1 MREEK
6 MQIKSN
12 DERTAVKRKIADIL
26 DAGSFMEIGEHVSA
40 RYTEF
45 YQPDSVVESDGV
57 VTGYGTVNGNL
68 VFVYAQDGEVMGGT
82 FGEQHGRKIVKLYD
96 RAMQAG
102 APVIGLLDCSG
113 FRIEEGLDG
122 LNQFAKLYRKQA
134 EAAYE
139 IPQIVAVVGQCGGG
153 MSIAAEQADFL
164 FIEEENGK
172 LFVNPKGIVEGDFD
186 ENTVV
191 SSISDGCYDWA
202 SIADKIKKLICTIPA
217 SSMSY
222 ADVLEVSDEDLNRS
236 CSGIEGKLGDARAMI
251 AELSDDGEFI
261 ETLPD
266 AAGDMV
272 TGFMRLAGESVGVV
286 ACNASDGEKRISA
299 AGCDRAASLIE
310 ICNRFDVPVVM
321 LTDSEG
327 YKTDAENE
335 KYLAKAAGR
344 MLKALAEG
352 DRPLINVITG
362 KIVGSAYSLLGSKG
376 IGADYVFMWDS
387 AIGSIVNSR
396 QAVEML
402 YGSWSQELEDKFR
415 DGQSSALAMA
425 RHGLVDKVISAE
437 ETRKYLIGAMQVLT
451 YNG

>member
-1 MREEK
+1 MK
-6 MQIKSN
+6 VKSN

-82 FGEQHGRKIVKLYD
+82 FGEQHGRKIVKLYN
-96 RAMQAG
+96 RAMHAG
-102 APVIGLLDCSG
+102 APIIGLLDCAG

-134 EAAYE
+134 EASYE
-139 IPQIVAVVGQCGGG
+139 IPQIAAVIGQCGGG
-153 MSIAAEQADFL
+153 MSVAAEQADFL
-164 FIEEENGK
+164 FIEKEKGK

-186 ENTVV
+186 ENTAVGA
-191 SSISDGCYDWA
+191 ICDGCLEW
-202 SIADKIKKLICTIPA
+202 SEIADKIKKLVSTLPGN
-217 SSMSY
+217 SSILPE
-222 ADVLEVSDEDLNRS
+222 VLEVSDEELNRS
-236 CSGIEGKLGDARAMI
+236 CDGIEKKLGDARAII
-251 AELSDDGEFI
+251 AEIADDGELI
-261 ETLPD
+261 ETLPE

-272 TGFMRLAGESVGVV
+272 TGFIRLAGETVGVV
-286 ACNASDGEKRISA
+286 ACNAVNGEKRVTA
-299 AGCDRAASLIE
+299 AGCDKAASLID

-327 YKTDAENE
+327 YSTATEDE

-344 MLKALAEG
+344 LLKALAES
-352 DRPLINVITG
+352 DRPLFNVITG

-387 AIGSIVNSR
+387 AVGSIVNSR
-396 QAVEML
+396 QAVEMI
-402 YGSWSQELEDKFR
+402 YGNWTQENEDKFKE
-415 DGQSSALAMA
+415 GQSSALAMA
-425 RHGLVDKVISAE
+425 RHGLTDKVIAAE
-437 ETRKYLIGAMQVLT
+437 DTRKYLIGALQVFA
-451 YNG
+451 NNR